1 MSYTYLN
8 LYDDMCLKL
17 VNSKFWNNENIKE
30 MIKFIQIIN
39 MDKDSDNKEIC
50 LNEIYN
56 NFKEHYNYNIC
67 NDYFLNKTAIKLEN
81 SFNLEEVNYY
91 EFINKILIF

>member
-1 MSYTYLN
+1 MGYTYLN
-8 LYDDMCLKL
+8 LYDDMCVRL

-39 MDKDSDNKEIC
+39 MDKDCDNTEIC

-67 NDYFLNKTAIKLEN
+67 NDYFLNKTAIKLEK
-81 SFNLEEVNYY
+81 SFNLEEINYY
-91 EFINKILIF
+91 EFINLI

>member
-1 MSYTYLN
+1 MGYTYLN
-8 LYDDMCLKL
+8 LYDDMCVKL

-67 NDYFLNKTAIKLEN
+67 NDYFLNKTAIKLEK
-81 SFNLEEVNYY
+81 SFNLEEINYY
-91 EFINKILIF
+91 EFINLI

>member
-1 MSYTYLN
+1 MGYTYLN

-17 VNSKFWNNENIKE
+17 INSNFWNNENIKE

-39 MDKDSDNKEIC
+39 MDKDNDNKEIC
-50 LNEIYN
+50 LNEIYY
-56 NFKEHYNYNIC
+56 NFKQYYNYNIC

>member
-1 MSYTYLN
+1 
-8 LYDDMCLKL
+8 
-17 VNSKFWNNENIKE
+17 

-67 NDYFLNKTAIKLEN
+67 NDYFLNKTAIKLET
-81 SFNLEEVNYY
+81 V
-91 EFINKILIF
+91 K

>member
-1 MSYTYLN
+1 MGYTYLN

-17 VNSKFWNNENIKE
+17 INSNFWNNENIKE

-39 MDKDSDNKEIC
+39 MDKDNDNKEIC
-50 LNEIYN
+50 LNEIYY
-56 NFKEHYNYNIC
+56 NFKQYYNYNIC

-81 SFNLEEVNYY
+81 SFNLEAVNYY

>member
-1 MSYTYLN
+1 MGYTYLN
-8 LYDDMCLKL
+8 LYDDMCVRL

-67 NDYFLNKTAIKLEN
+67 NDYFLNKTAIKLEK
-81 SFNLEEVNYY
+81 SFNLEEINYY
-91 EFINKILIF
+91 EFINLI